1 MVIEN
6 VSEIIVKNSRNG
18 NGIISMLEDIQ
29 ANYGYLPEE
38 ALKTVAEKTGRSLVD
53 IYGVA
58 TFYKSFSLKPRGKHL
73 IAVCLGTACHVRGG
87 IDIAKEFERQL
98 SVEAGGTTPDKE
110 FTLETVACLG
120 ACALGPI
127 VMADGYYFTNVRVV
141 DVEQIIEKTREG
153 LDKVEIKENGM
164 VFPIEVSCARCN
176 HSLMDDSYVIDN
188 KPSIKVTMS
197 FGRKHGWLRLSSLYG
212 SYNSKSEYPIPKNA
226 VINLFCP
233 HCHTELKTTSTCT
246 ECGAPMIP
254 MIVRGGGGMLHICSR
269 YGCKWHMLD
278 LEGVNI

>member
-1 MVIEN
+1 MVMEN
-6 VSEIIVKNSRNG
+6 ISEIINKNNG
-18 NGIISMLEDIQ
+18 KNNGLISMLEDIQ
-29 ANYGYLPEE
+29 ADYGYLPEK
-38 ALKTVAEKTGRSLVD
+38 ALTLVAEQTGRSLVD

-73 IAVCLGTACHVRGG
+73 VAVCLGTACHVRGG
-87 IDIAKEFERQL
+87 IDIANEFERQL
-98 SVEAGGTTPDKE
+98 DIRAGSTTADKE

-127 VMADGYYFTNVRVV
+127 VMVDGYYFTNVRVV
-141 DVEQIIEKTREG
+141 DVAKILERARNG
-153 LDKVEIKENGM
+153 LDTVEVEKDGTI
-164 VFPIEVSCARCN
+164 FPIDVGCARCN
-176 HSLMDDSYVIDN
+176 HSLMDDSYLIDG
-188 KPSIKVTMS
+188 KPSIKITMS
-197 FGRKHGWLRLSSLYG
+197 FARKHGWLRLSSLYG
-212 SYNSKSEYPIPKNA
+212 SFTSTSMHPIPENA

-233 HCHTELKTTSTCT
+233 HCHSELKTTSTCT

-269 YGCKWHMLD
+269 NGCKRHMLD